1 MPTRPPR
8 DDYRGLTAI
17 WAVTAQAIMAM
28 LGYLA
33 ACFAAAAFATFVLMN
48 VDIAALDQN
57 WETTFK
63 TVLFLGTIYVAILVA
78 AFWPFLIALV
88 VTEAFRL
95 RDFIAHLVAGVLVGA
110 AYGLPLSAIFSGAE
124 MPDISLEALQLA
136 IACGGLGGIVY
147 WVIAGRTAGKWTE
160 LPWFEENRR

>member
-1 MPTRPPR
+1 MSTRPPR
-8 DDYRGLTAI
+8 DDYRGFTAI
-17 WAVTAQAIMAM
+17 WGITAQAVMAL
-28 LGYLA
+28 LGFLA
-33 ACFAAAAFATFVLMN
+33 ASFAAATFATFVLMN
-48 VDIAALDQN
+48 VDIAALDAN

-63 TVLFLGTIYVAILVA
+63 TLLFLGTTFVAILVT

-95 RDFIAHLVAGVLVGA
+95 RDFLAHLLAGVAVGA
-110 AYGLPLSAIFSGAE
+110 AYGLPLAAIFSGAE
-124 MPDISLEALQLA
+124 MPDISLETLQLT